1 MWKYVKFALGV
12 LMLIV
17 GGFNIVFVATGGFEN
32 SWKETANRLR
42 ENAVPTTG
50 VITGRYLH
58 TTAARVGRIGGI
70 GQHYSIKYS
79 FETRDG
85 KKYGGE
91 VDVTKEQAT
100 TLNDG
105 APIRI
110 KYDANNPSIN
120 SALGF
125 ENDHSNIRED
135 EPTPVGPMMATML
148 ILLLGG
154 GWLTWRNWNRIR
166 EDFEGRTPIN
176 ANVHARLP
184 MNEPRGGF
192 AGARAGRGGG
202 FGRR

>member
-1 MWKYVKFALGV
+1 MWKYVKLVLGV
-12 LMLIV
+12 LMLFL
-17 GGFNIVFVATGGFEN
+17 GGFNLFFVASGGFEK
-32 SWKETANRLR
+32 SWKESSSRLR
-42 ENAVPTTG
+42 DNAVPTTG
-50 VITGRYLH
+50 VITGRYQH

-110 KYDANNPSIN
+110 KYDSANPSIN
-120 SALGF
+120 SALEF
-125 ENDHSNIRED
+125 ERDHSNISKN
-135 EPTPVGPMMATML
+135 EPMPVAPMLAVMMG
-148 ILLLGG
+148 LLLGG
-154 GWLTWRNWNRIR
+154 GWLTWSSWQRIR
-166 EDFEGRTPIN
+166 EDAEGSTPYN

-184 MNEPRGGF
+184 MNEPRGSF
-192 AGARAGRGGG
+192 ASANSSRGG